1 MPGDHAARAEKAK
14 VSRAE
19 QSAAKDALRVV
30 AAQAKADAAAERKA
44 AAEALKLVKA
54 QATAEAAQARANAAA
69 VKRSDAAAKKILRP
83 RLLLRRLR
91 LMPRQIR
98 KSPGALKAVTAQPRV
113 DVPTEKRG
121 YHCSMRRRGYRRL
134 QQRITGAPFLT
145 GNDRVRSHCV
155 TNFCLGIRI
164 RIRIEIVSGPAAS
177 PCSVLFLTVV
187 YNRCILKKE

>member
-69 VKRSDAAAKKILRP
+69 VKRSDVAAKKVLATPRP
-83 RLLLRRLR
+83 
-91 LMPRQIR
+91 
-98 KSPGALKAVTAQPRV
+98 
-113 DVPTEKRG
+113 KRPSHRAWRCCDQG
-121 YHCSMRRRGYRRL
+121 YCC
-134 QQRITGAPFLT
+134 A
-145 GNDRVRSHCV
+145 D
-155 TNFCLGIRI
+155 
-164 RIRIEIVSGPAAS
+164 
-177 PCSVLFLTVV
+177 
-187 YNRCILKKE
+187 